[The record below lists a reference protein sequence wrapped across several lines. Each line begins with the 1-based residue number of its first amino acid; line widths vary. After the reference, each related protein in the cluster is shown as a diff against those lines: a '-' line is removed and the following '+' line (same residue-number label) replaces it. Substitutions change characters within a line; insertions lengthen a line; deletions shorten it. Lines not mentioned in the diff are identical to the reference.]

1 MLLLFTF
8 GEFYK
13 TFDSIAFTLMLNY
26 KFRIKA
32 VISAVEATPK
42 YIFSDNLFTV
52 SQHLIY
58 NAPVFGIF
66 SRHEVIAV
74 SIVSDVFKLPPSS

>member
-8 GEFYK
+8 GAFYK

-26 KFRIKA
+26 EFRIKA

-42 YIFSDNLFTV
+42 YIFSDNHHITTPYLQCPNFW
-52 SQHLIY
+52 HLQ
-58 NAPVFGIF
+58 PT
-66 SRHEVIAV
+66 
-74 SIVSDVFKLPPSS
+74 